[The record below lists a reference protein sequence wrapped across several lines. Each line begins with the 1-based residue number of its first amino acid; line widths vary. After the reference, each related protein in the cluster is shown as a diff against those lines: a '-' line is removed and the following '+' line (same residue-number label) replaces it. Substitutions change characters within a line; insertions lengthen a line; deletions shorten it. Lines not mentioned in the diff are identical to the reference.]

1 MIRTI
6 IKDKEKLH
14 TYCSEID
21 FEDSADRIRASRIA
35 GDLVNTLAKH
45 KNGIGLAAP
54 QIGENRRIFIFQR
67 NGQNIVVINPEIV
80 EKSKGRMGNNE
91 QCLSCPGADKRIMR
105 HLAITASWYDIDGKP
120 HKLKLKGLP
129 AIIFQHELDHLNGI
143 LITDYQG
150 V

>member
-6 IKDKEKLH
+6 IKNREKLH
-14 TYCSEID
+14 AYCTEID
-21 FEDSADRIRASRIA
+21 FEDNADKTKASRIA
-35 GDLVNTLAKH
+35 GDLINTLAEH

-67 NGQNIVVINPEIV
+67 NGKNIVAINPEIV
-80 EKSKGRMGNNE
+80 EKSKGRIGNNE

-105 HLAITASWYDIDGKP
+105 HMAITVKWYDTDGNF
-120 HKLKLKGLP
+120 HKSKLKGLP